1 MKLKKTPDPEIKLD
15 LASGIYKYRGTPRA
29 GGPNIIRTLGV
40 KSFNEA
46 RVAKRRLLEE
56 LQGIDLSRSDL
67 LFGTYFEKEFMR
79 ERAKKSGKTEAQAF
93 FCGKR
98 LLPFF
103 GKYRVSQI
111 TDGLW
116 VRYLDWIREKKPG
129 TKLGYD
135 RRIMVMVMRR
145 LQREGVIRHVPKFEI
160 PDESAQ
166 EMRTFS
172 VEEVRALMEAS
183 EDHYR
188 GLILMMFKMGMRPG
202 EALRLTWD
210 RVDFTENMI
219 RLRAQDTKTRIA
231 RDMRINPDVRT
242 WLEKRH
248 AESHLKAEKR
258 KWPKPTFV
266 FASRNKPGAPLERTN
281 KTWERILERA
291 RKATGLEIPKPNHPY
306 CLRHTFLTEAAKK
319 VRTGQIPLVFVVRF
333 AGTSIPMFERRYLH
347 IKGSETEGV
356 AGLMTEKI
364 WPET

>member
-15 LASGIYKYRGTPRA
+15 VASGNFYYRGTPNHA
-29 GGPNIIRTLGV
+29 GRNIMRSLGV

-46 RVAKRRLLEE
+46 RAAKRRLLEE

-67 LFGTYFEKEFMR
+67 LFGAYFEKEFMR
-79 ERAKKSGKTEAQAF
+79 ERAKKSDKTEAQAY

-160 PDESAQ
+160 PDEEAQ

-172 VEEVRALMEAS
+172 VEEVRALMAAS
-183 EDHYR
+183 EDRYR

-210 RVDFTENMI
+210 RVDFSENMI

-231 RDMRINPDVRT
+231 RDMKINPDVRE
-242 WLEKRH
+242 WLNRNH
-248 AESHLKAEKR
+248 AEAEAWAVKR
-258 KWPKPTFV
+258 KCPLRPWV
-266 FASRNKPGAPLERTN
+266 FASRNKPGSPLERTN

-291 RKATGLEIPKPNHPY
+291 RKATGLEISKPNHPY

-319 VRTGQIPLVFVVRF
+319 VRTGQIPLVLVVRF

-347 IKGSETEGV
+347 IKGTETEGV
-356 AGLMTEKI
+356 AGLMMEKI